1 MFKFFSKKKYIIINC
16 LTDEVLI
23 DGSTLK
29 FPTNYNTLIETFGKP
44 SRELQQ
50 SKNYMFWDSLGIIC
64 AYNNADE
71 ILSVNF
77 YQNNKIKSEYNTK
90 QQFTGGLFFNSKNI
104 TNKEFKK
111 ISLGKVAIHRL
122 GSESEI
128 RFGFS
133 LGVNNNFMA
142 KMA

>member
-23 DGSTLK
+23 DGSKLK
-29 FPTNYNTLIETFGKP
+29 FPTNYNILTETFGKP
-44 SRELQQ
+44 SRELQK

-71 ILSVNF
+71 ILSINF

-104 TNKEFKK
+104 TNKEFGK

-122 GSESEI
+122 GSESET

-133 LGVNNNFMA
+133 LGVNNNFIS
-142 KMA
+142 KMT